1 MKKGQLKRLI
11 FFSCILV
18 ALLPLSLAFF
28 FTYHYE
34 SALLKSEK
42 LGVLK
47 TLNLTTGKEIDS
59 FFQNS
64 TLLLNNFLNIHTLH
78 NRHEINTKN
87 EYISNFIEESTEFA
101 SLAFFDSN
109 AHEYA
114 YFGPKPKFKYKQEI
128 ESTLKTGALT
138 VGNLGVVKGKGLSV
152 SIAFKNS
159 FLDKTNFVASQI
171 PLSNLNNYLLAGQ
184 GDNDVLIFTKKGLL
198 IYSSKDG
205 VNEGT
210 IAGYRKEMEIL
221 APKAEEGALI
231 SVEMD
236 GQLGVLS
243 VNNLSGWLIYT
254 YFPLN
259 KVEGNLFD
267 IYSKFSKE
275 IILIVIITLIFA
287 LLISFYI
294 SSIMVEPL
302 NIMANAFNKMEEGKA
317 DEVQDL
323 PFPNN
328 EIGALSLA
336 FAKMIDSLKIRFEEL
351 EQERE
356 DLAGLNQSLQI
367 RVGSRTKELRTA
379 LNELIKKERL
389 AAIGQMASVVS
400 HEIKNP
406 LAVIK
411 NAVYLLKARLGN
423 NIDVKMSKNF
433 KVIEEEINQANGIIE
448 EILGYARTREQI
460 LTTIDLSL
468 YAREILSSY
477 PMPKNVQLTTY
488 FYTDDLPVTIDSE
501 EMKQAL
507 RNVIANAIEVMQKGG
522 MLVVKT
528 KLLKDG
534 RASLSITDSGPGIP
548 AGLQEKIFTP
558 FFTTKARGTGL
569 GLAVVKKVCVRNKV
583 DFKLKSEEGKGT
595 KITFI
600 FSIADANK

>member
-18 ALLPLSLAFF
+18 ALLPLFLAFF

-78 NRHEINTKN
+78 NRHEISPKN
-87 EYISNFIEESTEFA
+87 EYISSFIEESAEFA

-114 YFGPKPKFKYKQEI
+114 YFGPKPKFKYKHEI

-210 IAGYRKEMEIL
+210 FAGYRKEMEIL

-275 IILIVIITLIFA
+275 IISIVVITLIFA

-302 NIMANAFNKMEEGKA
+302 NVMANAFNKMEEGKA

-477 PMPKNVQLTTY
+477 PIPKNVQLTTY

-548 AGLQEKIFTP
+548 ASLQEKIFTP

-600 FSIADANK
+600 FSIANANK